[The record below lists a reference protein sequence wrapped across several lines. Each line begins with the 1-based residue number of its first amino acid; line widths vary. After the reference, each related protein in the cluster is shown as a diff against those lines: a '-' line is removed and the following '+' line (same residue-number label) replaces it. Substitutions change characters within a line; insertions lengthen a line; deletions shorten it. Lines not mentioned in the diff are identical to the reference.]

1 MAKTRKSKK
10 LARRNHAGLTVVK
23 KAWGWDKKPIT
34 KNEWAAFRKDQAEI
48 RTRYKKQKARKAKVR
63 LRRGLIGTSILAGSA
78 LVGIAIRKHRKQ
90 QARKANLRIL
100 DEKILAMHG
109 SVHTRAGFNKF
120 VARNREYGLA
130 RYGNNFN

>member
-1 MAKTRKSKK
+1 MAKTRTSKK
-10 LARRNHAGLTVVK
+10 HREAYK
-23 KAWGWDKKPIT
+23 KAMTAIAKRKK
-34 KNEWAAFRKDQAEI
+34 A
-48 RTRYKKQKARKAKVR
+48 AKVR

-90 QARKANLRIL
+90 KARKANLRIL